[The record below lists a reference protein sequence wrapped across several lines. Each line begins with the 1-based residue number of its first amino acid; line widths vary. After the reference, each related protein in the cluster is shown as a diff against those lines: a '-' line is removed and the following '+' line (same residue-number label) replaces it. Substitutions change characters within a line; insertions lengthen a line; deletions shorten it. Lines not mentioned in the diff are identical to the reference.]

1 MNHATLITGASSGI
15 GLEFA
20 KLFAKNGHNL
30 VLVARN
36 EDKLNTLKNE
46 LKNKYDVQVYVY
58 KKDLSQK
65 DSAYDI
71 FNYTS
76 EKELFID
83 TIINNAG
90 FGDFGKFS
98 ELDLQKQTDMV
109 QVNIMSVMQLCHLF
123 VNPMLEKN
131 CGKILNV
138 ASIASFIPG
147 PLMSTYHATKAFVLS
162 FSEALSF
169 ELKGTGVSVM
179 ALCPGPTKTGFEEK
193 ANLENSGLFKHIK
206 NSTAE
211 EVAKYGYKKLQ
222 EKSIIA
228 IPGIINKMIISPS
241 KFTPR
246 KIVRRVVYHILK

>member
-20 KLFAKNGHNL
+20 KRGAKHGHNL
-30 VLVARN
+30 VSVARN

-76 EKELFID
+76 EKQLFID

-98 ELDLQKQTDMV
+98 ESDLQKQTDMV
-109 QVNIMSVMQLCHLF
+109 HVNIMSVMQLCHLF
-123 VNPMLEKN
+123 VNPMIEKN

-138 ASIASFIPG
+138 ASIAAFIPG

-169 ELKGTGVSVM
+169 EL
-179 ALCPGPTKTGFEEK
+179 
-193 ANLENSGLFKHIK
+193 
-206 NSTAE
+206 
-211 EVAKYGYKKLQ
+211 
-222 EKSIIA
+222 
-228 IPGIINKMIISPS
+228 
-241 KFTPR
+241 
-246 KIVRRVVYHILK
+246 

>member
-1 MNHATLITGASSGI
+1 MNQATLITGASSGI
-15 GLEFA
+15 GMEFA
-20 KLFAKNGHNL
+20 KLFAKDGHNL

-46 LKNKYDVQVYVY
+46 LENKYDIQVYVCA
-58 KKDLSQK
+58 KDLSQK

-71 FNYTS
+71 FNYTL

-83 TIINNAG
+83 TLINNAG
-90 FGDFGKFS
+90 LGDFGKFS
-98 ELDLQKQTDMV
+98 ESDLQKQTDMV
-109 QVNIMSVMQLCHLF
+109 QVNTMSVMQLCHLF

-131 CGKILNV
+131 YGKILNV
-138 ASIASFIPG
+138 ASIAAFIPG

-193 ANLENSGLFKHIK
+193 GNLENSGLFKHIK
-206 NSTAE
+206 NSTAD

-222 EKSIIA
+222 ANSIIA

-246 KIVRRVVYHILK
+246 KIVRNVVYHILK